1 MSGTLQVGN
10 IIGPTSG
17 TDANKVIIPSG
28 QTLDASN
35 GFVAPAGHV
44 IQVKNFYD
52 ASRPSSTSNSF
63 VDSGVSTSFDQELQA
78 SSKVFIH
85 VNWSIGHEYD
95 GTWARLFHLTVYE
108 GGINRGDSSYGIGG
122 GAANLAGNQNQAQVQ
137 YDAERLSGSALFTP
151 STTNPTMSLYYKGH
165 DSVGFRL
172 GGPYNNG
179 DALYTAP
186 TNGFIM
192 EIAQ

>member
-1 MSGTLQVGN
+1 MSTLQVEN
-10 IIGPTSG
+10 LIGPTSG
-17 TDANKVIIPSG
+17 SNANKVIIPSG

-35 GFVAPAGHV
+35 GFVAPAGSV

-63 VDSGVSTSFDQELQA
+63 VDSGVSTSFDQELQT

-85 VNWSIGHEYD
+85 VNWSIGNEYD

-108 GGINRGDSSYGIGG
+108 GGINRGDSSFGIGG
-122 GAANLAGNQNQAQVQ
+122 GAANLAGNQNTGATQ
-137 YDAERLSGSALFTP
+137 YDTERLSGSVLFTP

-179 DALYTAP
+179 ETAFYAP